1 MVINM
6 KLGEIIKELLEQ
18 NNITQKQLA
27 ESLDISSSALGNYI
41 QCRREPDYN
50 TLIRIADFFHVTIDF
65 LLNHP
70 SAPLLS
76 HDEELLIHIFRS
88 LSEEQKEFYL
98 EQGKIF
104 IRQNRKKESSASLN
118 AFGNDYEVS

>member
-70 SAPLLS
+70 TAPLLS
-76 HDEELLIHIFRS
+76 HDEEVLIHIFAHY
-88 LSEEQKEFYL
+88 QKN
-98 EQGKIF
+98 KRNF
-104 IRQNRKKESSASLN
+104 I
-118 AFGNDYEVS
+118 